1 MLSRNNIA
9 YNLYK
14 TPHLLAVGYEDQNVI
29 YHFSSELYMNKFV
42 QRLDENRDSIKKSLS
57 GRFGFSINCDSIAD
71 LRLYSSIEKR
81 GFLISV
87 NGEYVECLNNIILS
101 GQTIRK
107 NS

>member
-14 TPHLLAVGYEDQNVI
+14 TPHLLAVGYDDQKII

-42 QRLDENRDSIKKSLS
+42 QRLEENRDSIKKSLS
-57 GRFGFSINCDSIAD
+57 GRFGFNINCDTIAD

-87 NGEYVECLNNIILS
+87 DGEYIECLSKIIITDGVNLM
-101 GQTIRK
+101 I
-107 NS
+107 